1 VNVAI
6 VGATSA
12 IAEAAARLWAA
23 RGDSLYLAGRRETL
37 LAAIADDLRLRGA
50 AKVVTE
56 VFDVSQHEAHHAMLS
71 RAEDTLG
78 EIDCLLVAHG
88 TLPDQAACLANPDLA
103 VREIEVNAVATAA
116 LVLRAATRFEAR
128 RAGTIAVITSVA
140 GVRGRASNF
149 VYGSAKS
156 LVSTLLE
163 GLRHRMHGK
172 GVAVVDI
179 RPGFVDTPMTAA
191 FPKGPLWASPW
202 RVARDIVRAVD
213 RRAGVVYTP
222 WFWRWIMLVVRHI
235 PEPLFVRTKL

>member
-1 VNVAI
+1 
-6 VGATSA
+6 
-12 IAEAAARLWAA
+12 
-23 RGDSLYLAGRRETL
+23 
-37 LAAIADDLRLRGA
+37 
-50 AKVVTE
+50 
-56 VFDVSQHEAHHAMLS
+56 
-71 RAEDTLG
+71 
-78 EIDCLLVAHG
+78 
-88 TLPDQAACLANPDLA
+88 
-103 VREIEVNAVATAA
+103 ATAA

-163 GLRHRMHGK
+163 GLRHRMHGR

-191 FPKGPLWASPW
+191 FPKGPLWAAPG

-213 RRAGVVYTP
+213 RGAGVAYTP